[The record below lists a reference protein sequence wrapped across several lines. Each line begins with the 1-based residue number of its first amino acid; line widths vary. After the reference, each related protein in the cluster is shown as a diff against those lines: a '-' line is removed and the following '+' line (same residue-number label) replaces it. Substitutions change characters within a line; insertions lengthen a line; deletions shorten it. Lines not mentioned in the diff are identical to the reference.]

1 MYKEILGQIADF
13 FSEERYQKEFSEAKK
28 DYFDEAGKAFEDE
41 PDYELKISGFLE
53 WYLLDRILDEERET
67 PAEHFAKAYQGE
79 VNKDFLQALLESQ
92 RSLFN
97 IKNIKKYI
105 LEDLL
110 YQPKTTYTL
119 DASCIEE
126 KALLGLNK
134 NQVIDARIF
143 KYQDKVYI
151 MDTIF
156 AHSVEASSLIKK
168 ELKNNQHLVRKNIST
183 VLDFAYMAHRRQ
195 QFSHVDIKD
204 IYSLEKIKQ
213 LRAQVMQQKKDK
225 S

>member
-13 FSEERYQKEFSEAKK
+13 FSDERYQKEFSEAKK

-67 PAEHFAKAYQGE
+67 PAEHFAKAHQE
-79 VNKDFLQALLESQ
+79 VDMDKDFLQALLESQ

-110 YQPKTTYTL
+110 YQPKAAYTL
-119 DASCIEE
+119 DQSCIEE

-143 KYQDKVYI
+143 KYQDKVFI

-195 QFSHVDIKD
+195 QFSHVDIKE

-213 LRAQVMQQKKDK
+213 LRDEIKSGKKN
-225 S
+225 